1 MTNRIDKKLFELQN
15 IGRAA
20 LAPFVTVGF
29 PDIETSEKLIVNIS
43 NSGGDIIELGIP
55 FSDPLADGITIQKTN
70 FRALQNGI
78 NLSKCLEMVT
88 KLRKNC
94 FNTPLIFMG
103 YFNPFL
109 NYGIE
114 KFIEDGSI
122 AGIDGIII
130 PDLPLEE
137 SGYLKAKLE
146 KKDIYLINL
155 LSPTSSETRIQNVCK
170 DAKGFI
176 YCVSIA
182 GVTGARSQLS
192 ENLPKLIKKIRKYT
206 KLPILVGFGIS
217 TKEDVDEIYKFAD
230 GVIVGSAL
238 LNAIGDSE
246 SEEAISKANSF
257 IKQLIN

>member
-1 MTNRIDKKLFELQN
+1 MKNRIDKKLFELQN

-146 KKDIYLINL
+146 KKDIY
-155 LSPTSSETRIQNVCK
+155 
-170 DAKGFI
+170 
-176 YCVSIA
+176 
-182 GVTGARSQLS
+182 
-192 ENLPKLIKKIRKYT
+192 
-206 KLPILVGFGIS
+206 
-217 TKEDVDEIYKFAD
+217 
-230 GVIVGSAL
+230 
-238 LNAIGDSE
+238 
-246 SEEAISKANSF
+246 
-257 IKQLIN
+257 

>member
-1 MTNRIDKKLFELQN
+1 MKNRIDKKLFELKN
-15 IGRAA
+15 MGKAA

-29 PDIETSEKLIVNIS
+29 PSIETSEKLIINIS
-43 NSGGDIIELGIP
+43 NSGADIIELGVP

-70 FRALQNGI
+70 FRALQNGV
-78 NLSKCLEMVT
+78 NLSKCLEMVI
-88 KLRKNC
+88 KLRQNG

-109 NYGIE
+109 NYGIDT
-114 KFIEDGSI
+114 FVEDAST
-122 AGIDGIII
+122 AGIDGLII

-137 SGYLKAKLE
+137 SHYLKNALE
-146 KKDIYLINL
+146 DKGMYLINL
-155 LSPTSSETRIQNVCK
+155 LSPTSSETRIKNVCK
-170 DAKGFI
+170 NAKGFI
-176 YCVSIA
+176 YCVSIT
-182 GVTGARSQLS
+182 GVTGNRSQLS
-192 ENLPKLIKKIRKYT
+192 NKLPQLIENIRKYT

-217 TKEDVDEIYKFAD
+217 TKEHVDEIYKFAD

-246 SEEAISKANSF
+246 YEEAITKANSF